1 MAFQKSAETIM
12 RVFSFNIPAV
22 TRFKIILGIALLLF
36 CMNGICQLSKIDS
49 LKTVIHKTSTKAARM
64 EAIFALC
71 QQQESLHAD
80 TLYVYALQ
88 AKQLAT
94 ALNSSTKTMEAEY
107 YEAICLFKK
116 NKLDSALEETNKL
129 ISKYTKAVPYNDMHV
144 NLYVLK
150 FNAYWRKNNFNEAIA
165 TSQVLLALAEEHR
178 DITGLIKGRMDMG
191 AAHHIVSNQPKEG
204 LKWYYKALDLLST
217 AELKAK
223 YSSVYQNI
231 AIAYDDLELKDS
243 IFKYLELGLRYARLG
258 DNKAN
263 LARALRLYGS
273 IMADYS
279 RIKEA
284 EPAFKEAIEVQ
295 KSIGDIFGTVRA
307 MQGEAD
313 FYASTNRNE
322 EAIKIYIEALEIA
335 EKNGLSVMMLNDLN
349 KNLSLSYN
357 AAGNYK
363 KSNEVLQK
371 MLAIKDS
378 NYKLNSAQSLA
389 EMQTKFDVQKKETL
403 IAKQKLDLLKQ
414 NLLLYGSA
422 TATLILL
429 SFLAY
434 RFKKYKQQQKLHLAA
449 IMEEEKRQG
458 ELAMKAAE
466 EKERKRI
473 AAELHDNLGVQ
484 ANAILHNSTLL
495 VEGNSDNKHVV
506 ADLQETAKEM
516 LLNLR
521 ETLWAMKATDVA
533 AADLWLRIISFMKQ
547 MGRHYTSLKFVI
559 EGEAPKDL
567 LLPSNRAL
575 NIVLVLQ
582 ETVNNAV
589 KHAGGT
595 NIIASSRLV
604 NGQWLIAVQD
614 DGKGFNKNI
623 AKEKNDTYGLSN
635 IQERAAAGNFTYA
648 IDTAEGNGVKATI
661 AVSM

>member
-1 MAFQKSAETIM
+1 MHFLCRPAFSYLGA
-12 RVFSFNIPAV
+12 
-22 TRFKIILGIALLLF
+22 ILGITLLLLP
-36 CMNGICQLSKIDS
+36 NTGTCQLSKIDS
-49 LKTVIHKTSTKAARM
+49 LKIIIQKTSVKANKM

-88 AKQLAT
+88 AKQLAS

-116 NKLDSALEETNKL
+116 NKLDSALEETNRL
-129 ISKYTKAVPYNDMHV
+129 ISKYTKTVPYNDMHV

-165 TSQVLLALAEEHR
+165 TSQVLLALAEEQH

-223 YSSVYQNI
+223 FSSVYQNI

-243 IFKYLELGLRYARLG
+243 IFKYLELGLRFARQG

-273 IMADYS
+273 IMADYN
-279 RIKEA
+279 RIKDA
-284 EPAFKEAIEVQ
+284 EPAFREAIEVQ
-295 KSIGDIFGTVRA
+295 KGIGDIFGTVRA

-313 FYASTNRNE
+313 FYASTGRNE
-322 EAIKIYIEALEIA
+322 EAIKIYIEALVMA

-389 EMQTKFDVQKKETL
+389 EMQTKFDVQQKEIL

-414 NLLLYGSA
+414 NLILYGSA
-422 TATLILL
+422 MATVILL
-429 SFLAY
+429 FFLAY
-434 RFKKYKQQQKLHLAA
+434 RFKKYKQQQKTHMAA
-449 IMEEEKRQG
+449 MMEEEKRQS

-495 VEGNSDNKHVV
+495 MQGNSDNKNVV

-533 AADLWLRIISFMKQ
+533 ASDLWLRIISFMKQ
-547 MGRHYTSLKFVI
+547 MSRHYTSLKFVL
-559 EGEAPKDL
+559 EGEAPKEV

-595 NIIASSRLV
+595 TIIARSSFE
-604 NGQWLIAVQD
+604 NDQWLIVVQD
-614 DGKGFNKNI
+614 DGKGFNIN
-623 AKEKNDTYGLSN
+623 ASKEKNDTYGLSN
-635 IQERAAAGNFTYA
+635 MQERALAGNFNYSIETG
-648 IDTAEGNGVKATI
+648 EGSGVKATI
-661 AVSM
+661 SVSI